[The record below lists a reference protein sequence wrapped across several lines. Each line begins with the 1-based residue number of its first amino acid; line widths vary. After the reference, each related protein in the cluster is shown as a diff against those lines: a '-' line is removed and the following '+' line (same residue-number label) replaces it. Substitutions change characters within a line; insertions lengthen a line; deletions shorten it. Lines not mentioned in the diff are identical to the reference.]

1 MMRAIALGLLVAA
14 AVSLPS
20 YAAEPDGPPSLI
32 KEKEALRIGVQSR
45 LAAKPGD
52 PAANRRRRTP

>member
-20 YAAEPDGPPSLI
+20 HAAEPDGPPSLI
-32 KEKEALRIGVQSR
+32 NEKEALRIGVQSR
-45 LAAKPGD
+45 LASKAGD
-52 PAANRRRRTP
+52 TAARKAQRMR